1 MTDKVVEH
9 ALDYSRLLAVTR
21 AVREQIDWP
30 ARTTG
35 PGHEDQR
42 SRVRVLEAGA

>member
-1 MTDKVVEH
+1 MTVVEGLGV
-9 ALDYSRLLAVTR
+9 APADSAAGGR
-21 AVREQIDWP
+21 

-42 SRVRVLEAGA
+42 SRVRVLGAGT